1 MEKKNIII
9 IIGLILLILIGAIII
24 LHQSDFTQNKTEN
37 FKFPKDFKSKIINE
51 SENDNDS
58 YIIARNTKNNMMIYI
73 YKLNMSKFNNESKS
87 IYNNSNNLYY
97 YTAGEYNGF
106 IEVVALNNHQY
117 EIKTKMNGTGIPS
130 NESLNTLK
138 EFNTLNNLSATTV

>member
-9 IIGLILLILIGAIII
+9 IIGLILLILLGAIII
-24 LHQSDFTQNKTEN
+24 MLQSDFNQNKTEN
-37 FKFPKDFKSKIINE
+37 FKFPKDFESKNINE
-51 SENDNDS
+51 SENDS
-58 YIIARNTKNNMMIYI
+58 HIVARNAKNNMMIYI
-73 YKLNMSKFNNESKS
+73 YDLNMSKFSNESKS

-106 IEVVALNNHQY
+106 IEIVVLNNHQY
-117 EIKTKMNGTGIPS
+117 EIKTKMKGTGIPS

-138 EFNTLNNLSATTV
+138 EFNTLNNLSVTTV